1 MARPYRDDV
10 FAMLRGWHNLRASHA
25 WRGWDR
31 VDLALA
37 VATEPAM
44 LIRDAEQSPFNVTEP
59 IRLEPFSRA
68 QLATLNAL
76 FGRPL
81 RDGELDLLH
90 ELTGGQPY
98 LGRLAFYRLGPAF
111 GVPLRDLD
119 ATAAADEGPF
129 GEHLRAKMAQL
140 GRRRDLA
147 DAMARLVHHRVPPEE
162 GDYYRLHAAGLV
174 RREGGRVAPANLLY
188 GRDFRRVLK
197 R

>member
-1 MARPYRDDV
+1 
-10 FAMLRGWHNLRASHA
+10 
-25 WRGWDR
+25 
-31 VDLALA
+31 
-37 VATEPAM
+37 M

-68 QLATLNAL
+68 QLATLNGL

-111 GVPLRDLD
+111 GVRLRDLD

-140 GRRRDLA
+140 GRRPDLA
-147 DAMARLVHHRVPPEE
+147 GAMARLVHETAYPRRKATTTPARRRV
-162 GDYYRLHAAGLV
+162 GAAG
-174 RREGGRVAPANLLY
+174 GRPGRARQPAL
-188 GRDFRRVLK
+188 RAASSAAC
-197 R
+197 